1 MLDISQNIA
10 NIASNKSLIT
20 RTCWLS
26 NIGWWWIRRAP
37 CSPSLNILKTT
48 WLREKVASKNI
59 YKNTRII
66 SLVFSLETESFLWV
80 NMLPNLLSW
89 FHHIVECVEF
99 AKASDMRACVPTWS
113 TCQRACV
120 PARFTCLRASVVYVP
135 TYLRA
140 KSVPTSHFHVP
151 TCQWTCQRAIRRASF
166 SLCRANFS
174 KWRTN
179 MPKTVPIFQTF
190 LLRNCKGNF
199 YTLFLYKNSTLYLI
213 SYLYRTWKLY
223 YTSFLYFMPSC

>member
-20 RTCWLS
+20 TTCWLS
-26 NIGWWWIRRAP
+26 NIGWWWTRRAP
-37 CSPSLNILKTT
+37 CSPSFNILKTT

-89 FHHIVECVEF
+89 FHHIVECVKF
-99 AKASDMRACVPTWS
+99 SKASDMRACVPTWS

-120 PARFTCLRASVVYVP
+120 PARFTCQRACV
-135 TYLRA
+135 LA
-140 KSVPTSHFHVP
+140 WF
-151 TCQWTCQRAIRRASF
+151 TCQRACVPKPRQLLIFR
-166 SLCRANFS
+166 CQRANE
-174 KWRTN
+174 RAN
-179 MPKTVPIFQTF
+179 V
-190 LLRNCKGNF
+190 L
-199 YTLFLYKNSTLYLI
+199 
-213 SYLYRTWKLY
+213 
-223 YTSFLYFMPSC
+223 

>member
-10 NIASNKSLIT
+10 NIASNRSLIT

-26 NIGWWWIRRAP
+26 NIGWWWTRRAP

-120 PARFTCLRASVVYVP
+120 PARFTCQRGLRANVP
-135 TYLRA
+135 A
-140 KSVPTSHFHVP
+140 
-151 TCQWTCQRAIRRASF
+151 CQK
-166 SLCRANFS
+166 RANFS
-174 KWRTN
+174 FSRANVPMNVPTCYKACQFFTLSCQFFKMAYQHAKDRTN
-179 MPKTVPIFQTF
+179 FP
-190 LLRNCKGNF
+190 N
-199 YTLFLYKNSTLYLI
+199 I
-213 SYLYRTWKLY
+213 SLTKL
-223 YTSFLYFMPSC
+223 

>member
-26 NIGWWWIRRAP
+26 NIGWWWTRRAP

-99 AKASDMRACVPTWS
+99 AKASDIRACVPTWS

-151 TCQWTCQRAIRRASF
+151 MNVPTCYKACQF
-166 SLCRANFS
+166 STLSCQFFKMAYQHA
-174 KWRTN
+174 KDRTN
-179 MPKTVPIFQTF
+179 FP
-190 LLRNCKGNF
+190 N
-199 YTLFLYKNSTLYLI
+199 I
-213 SYLYRTWKLY
+213 SLTKL
-223 YTSFLYFMPSC
+223 

>member
-26 NIGWWWIRRAP
+26 NIGWWWTRRAP

-89 FHHIVECVEF
+89 FHNIVECVEF

-120 PARFTCLRASVVYVP
+120 PARFTCQRACVP
-135 TYLRA
+135 A
-140 KSVPTSHFHVP
+140 WF
-151 TCQWTCQRAIRRASF
+151 TCQRTCVPKACQLLIFTCQRANE
-166 SLCRANFS
+166 RAN
-174 KWRTN
+174 
-179 MPKTVPIFQTF
+179 V
-190 LLRNCKGNF
+190 L
-199 YTLFLYKNSTLYLI
+199 
-213 SYLYRTWKLY
+213 
-223 YTSFLYFMPSC
+223 